1 VKKLFFALG
10 SMAVATSIAW
20 AQGDGS
26 PNAPYSSDPGFYSY
40 ESPYA
45 AADPTN
51 PAYRSFDPTAHYWD
65 YYGLEPGHGI
75 DVDRTT
81 PP

>member
-10 SMAVATSIAW
+10 SLAVAVSTAW
-20 AQGDGS
+20 TQ
-26 PNAPYSSDPGFYSY
+26 NDPGFYY
-40 ESPYA
+40 FGTPDAAAQPESPANYG
-45 AADPTN
+45 
-51 PAYRSFDPTAHYWD
+51 FDPTAHYWD
-65 YYGLEPGHGI
+65 YYRFEPGHGI